1 MTNIVNTREIIL
13 DILLEIT
20 GRQALSHQVL
30 KQALEKYQYLE
41 KRDRSFITIVTEGT
55 LENLIQIDYIL
66 NQYSKVKT
74 KKMKPVI
81 LNILRMSVYQI
92 RFMNSIPDSAVC
104 NEAVKLASKR
114 GFYQLKGFVN
124 GILRNIVRNKDN
136 PDFPDASED
145 LVKHLSIVYSMPEW
159 IVEQW
164 IYQYGAESASRM
176 IKSTLDN
183 DNAISIRCNLSRTS
197 VEECKKLLEEEG
209 VTVKNNPYLEDCLLY
224 TSDAA
229 DDS

>member
-20 GRQALSHQVL
+20 DRQALSHQVL

-104 NEAVKLASKR
+104 KSRKTGIQKRILPVKGLRK
-114 GFYQLKGFVN
+114 
-124 GILRNIVRNKDN
+124 RNI
-136 PDFPDASED
+136 A
-145 LVKHLSIVYSMPEW
+145 
-159 IVEQW
+159 
-164 IYQYGAESASRM
+164 QYRP
-176 IKSTLDN
+176 K
-183 DNAISIRCNLSRTS
+183 
-197 VEECKKLLEEEG
+197 
-209 VTVKNNPYLEDCLLY
+209 
-224 TSDAA
+224 
-229 DDS
+229 